1 MKANNDKWIQT
12 IRNRMDQAPV
22 SFDTGASW
30 IRMEQRVRSFYRIR
44 LWRRVGL
51 TAACAAAIVI
61 PLFFLSR
68 EEATD
73 SIRPVRVVELR
84 YEGTTLSHRA
94 DKPRRL
100 YDTDSE
106 RLMAKVAGFP
116 AGDVSGEQATPV
128 ALAAGQPGKEA
139 ATETKQ
145 AKKETPVSG
154 TKDLPSK
161 QTVERP
167 SGDNLY
173 HEPAGRVK
181 KRNKVML
188 AATGLLSVNE
198 TGKMASLPK
207 GDAFMYDNRLMST
220 GILQDNA
227 ILNGDQATFLPMNY
241 VTYEYKH
248 RLPVSFGIVAS
259 FPLSER
265 WYVESG
271 LFATR
276 LASSM
281 YMVHFMS
288 QNDPVFLTDRVLWY
302 LGIPLKIRWNFLQSR
317 YLTTYV
323 AAGGAVEKC
332 IYFGYDKAIE
342 DEKML
347 LSPRE
352 LPLMW
357 SVQATLG
364 VQYNIVRGVGLFAE
378 PGISFY
384 PENTKMPVN
393 TIRTDKPLNF
403 NLNAGLRFTF

>member
-1 MKANNDKWIQT
+1 MKANNDKWIHT

-30 IRMEQRVRSFYRIR
+30 IHMEQKVRRFYRIR

-51 TAACAAAIVI
+51 SAACAAAIVI
-61 PLFFLSR
+61 PLIFLIR
-68 EEATD
+68 EEATNMFQ
-73 SIRPVRVVELR
+73 PVRVIELR
-84 YEGTTLSHRA
+84 YKGTILSHRA
-94 DKPRRL
+94 DRPRRL

-106 RLMAKVAGFP
+106 HRTAKVTGIT
-116 AGDVSGEQATPV
+116 AGDVSAEHATPV
-128 ALAAGQPGKEA
+128 ALTAEQPGKEA
-139 ATETKQ
+139 ATDTKP
-145 AKKETPVSG
+145 AKNETPVSG
-154 TKDLPSK
+154 TTDQPSK
-161 QTVERP
+161 QTVTRSSEENIFQEP
-167 SGDNLY
+167 DN
-173 HEPAGRVK
+173 RVNKRK
-181 KRNKVML
+181 KMML
-188 AATGLLSVNE
+188 AASGLLSVNE
-198 TGKMASLPK
+198 TGKMSSLPA
-207 GDAFMYDNRLMST
+207 GDAFMYENRLIGT
-220 GILQDNA
+220 GILQNNA
-227 ILNGDQATFLPMNY
+227 TLNGDQATFLPMNY

-302 LGIPLKIRWNFLQSR
+302 LGVPLKISWNFLQGR
-317 YLTTYV
+317 YFTAY
-323 AAGGAVEKC
+323 ASAGGAVEKC
-332 IYFGYDKAIE
+332 IYFGYEQAME
-342 DEKML
+342 DEKMQL
-347 LSPRE
+347 TPRD

-357 SVQATLG
+357 SVQVTFGA
-364 VQYNIVRGVGLFAE
+364 QYNIVNGVGLFAE

-384 PENTKMPVN
+384 PENKKMPVN

-403 NLNAGLRFTF
+403 NINAGLRFTF